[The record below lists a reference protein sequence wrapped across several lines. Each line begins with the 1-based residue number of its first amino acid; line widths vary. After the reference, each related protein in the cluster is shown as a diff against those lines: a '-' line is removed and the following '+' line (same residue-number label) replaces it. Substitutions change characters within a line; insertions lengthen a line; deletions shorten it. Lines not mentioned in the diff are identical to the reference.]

1 MEHRASKI
9 DRINLVSLLQ
19 RVKRVLSHV
28 LRHFQIPLIIA
39 LCCSLP
45 DVSGKP
51 LTVDDDEDEDAHEYE
66 STAATTTAVS
76 QLDDTVK
83 LEDTVLKEIDA
94 KAGDRV
100 RDKMPILP
108 PIILLDFANDTNE
121 NENITHE
128 EKSKRTV
135 DNGLGYGLNNI
146 QTRRY
151 NYYFPTGKSGT
162 TVSIEESISPFLPK
176 TIIERVPDNHN
187 PQKTSI
193 NVVHHNSFAMSTSFS
208 EINSQNERNQ
218 HNFDYL
224 NLHRST
230 KPQSLMFGLRTKPQ
244 NTATNENY
252 RQTYFTTSKPGVLSS
267 LEIQNSGYTR
277 DNGGTI
283 TTTQSPARYVTP
295 SQINFARN
303 QQRGSLS
310 YVTPDP
316 LLFRNGETYIGRN
329 HVQSNINSHSG
340 FAPAPQSPI
349 VDSSTISPLTYNPHT
364 IPSPF
369 PPGSQQ
375 RDRNAIPKYT
385 VENGVRYENKVFW
398 KYPDGRVSDVPP
410 PTYVE
415 TTYPREYPRESL
427 TARQSGK
434 SQDSRSIY
442 ESEMGV
448 ATPENSI
455 LSQRPM
461 QFPAIS
467 EEAGREPN
475 PYISAESLSTSLP
488 QQQVYRLSYQNLVSQ
503 RQIAGLAQRHKAN
516 APPSSHSSPLAKI
529 GPKSDTKNYR
539 QNLSRYMVD
548 SPNPEY
554 TSSYTT
560 EASVNAT
567 TPFFSSSNSI
577 ASVTSKYGP
586 KVQSYLDKVLS
597 GSEESTGEKKSF
609 DNNDL
614 SSYSNLEYS
623 DLLNYNPSISE
634 YIRNPSSILNVRPT
648 FVQAGNS
655 LIPVIILRVD
665 GASPIQTKS
674 TQNINLKALLQ
685 RYLVQYAKSIQQLA
699 VPSAY
704 NVGTTERSFPK
715 RPAYGIEKNPSLDL
729 IRLTED
735 DARHSSTYNSNSY
748 VGKSSYETSN
758 LEDSKDFANNR
769 YVDDSRGRQ
778 KVKNVQIIDDPR
790 FTSYKTN

>member
-1 MEHRASKI
+1 M
-9 DRINLVSLLQ
+9 
-19 RVKRVLSHV
+19 
-28 LRHFQIPLIIA
+28 LRHFQIPLVIA

-45 DVSGKP
+45 NVSGKP

-66 STAATTTAVS
+66 SAATTTTI
-76 QLDDTVK
+76 QLDDTAK
-83 LEDTVLKEIDA
+83 LEDAVLKE
-94 KAGDRV
+94 
-100 RDKMPILP
+100 DKMPILP
-108 PIILLDFANDTNE
+108 PIILLDFANDTE

-151 NYYFPTGKSGT
+151 NYYFPAGKSGT

-176 TIIERVPDNHN
+176 TIIERVPDNHS

-193 NVVHHNSFAMSTSFS
+193 KSVVHHNSFAMSTSFS
-208 EINSQNERNQ
+208 EINSQNERSQ
-218 HNFDYL
+218 HYL

-230 KPQSLMFGLRTKPQ
+230 KPQPLMFGLRTKPQ

-252 RQTYFTTSKPGVLSS
+252 RSFFTTAKPGVLSS

-277 DNGGTI
+277 DDGAAI
-283 TTTQSPARYVTP
+283 TTTQSPIAGTARYVTP
-295 SQINFARN
+295 SQVNFARN
-303 QQRGSLS
+303 QQTGSSLS

-316 LLFRNGETYIGRN
+316 PLFRNGETYIGQS
-329 HVQSNINSHSG
+329 HVQSNINSHLV
-340 FAPAPQSPI
+340 PQSAI
-349 VDSSTISPLTYNPHT
+349 VDSSTTSPLTYNPS
-364 IPSPF
+364 SPF
-369 PPGSQQ
+369 SPVSQQ
-375 RDRNAIPKYT
+375 QAGNTVPKYT

-410 PTYVE
+410 ATYVE

-427 TARQSGK
+427 AARQSGK

-442 ESEMGV
+442 ESEMGGPPV
-448 ATPENSI
+448 ATSENSI

-503 RQIAGLAQRHKAN
+503 RQIASLAQRHKA
-516 APPSSHSSPLAKI
+516 PSSSLAKTR
-529 GPKSDTKNYR
+529 PRPDTNNYQ

-554 TSSYTT
+554 TASYTT
-560 EASVNAT
+560 EASVNT
-567 TPFFSSSNSI
+567 TKPFFASSNSI

-586 KVQSYLDKVLS
+586 KVQSYLEKVLA
-597 GSEESTGEKKSF
+597 GDEEESTGEKKGF

-614 SSYSNLEYS
+614 SNYSNLQYS

-674 TQNINLKALLQ
+674 AQNINLKALLQ
-685 RYLVQYAKSIQQLA
+685 RYLIQYAKTIQQLA
-699 VPSAY
+699 VPSSY
-704 NVGTTERSFPK
+704 NVGTTERSFAK
-715 RPAYGIEKNPSLDL
+715 RPAYGIDKNPPGLDL

-758 LEDSKDFANNR
+758 LEDSKDFVNGR
-769 YVDDSRGRQ
+769 YGEGSRGRQ

-790 FTSYKTN
+790 FTSYKSN

>member
-1 MEHRASKI
+1 M
-9 DRINLVSLLQ
+9 
-19 RVKRVLSHV
+19 
-28 LRHFQIPLIIA
+28 LRHFQIPLVIA

-45 DVSGKP
+45 NVSGKP
-51 LTVDDDEDEDAHEYE
+51 LTVDEDEDEDAHEYE
-66 STAATTTAVS
+66 STTPSTTTVL
-76 QLDDTVK
+76 QFDDTVK
-83 LEDTVLKEIDA
+83 LEDAVLKEVEA
-94 KAGDRV
+94 KVGDSMP
-100 RDKMPILP
+100 DKMPILP
-108 PIILLDFANDTNE
+108 PIILLDFANDTDE
-121 NENITHE
+121 NENMTRE

-151 NYYFPTGKSGT
+151 SYYFPSGKSGT

-208 EINSQNERNQ
+208 EINSQNERSQ
-218 HNFDYL
+218 HNFGYL

-230 KPQSLMFGLRTKPQ
+230 KPQSLVYGLRAKPQ
-244 NTATNENY
+244 NTANENY

-267 LEIQNSGYTR
+267 LEIQNSDYAR
-277 DNGGTI
+277 DNGGAI
-283 TTTQSPARYVTP
+283 TTTQSPIRYVTP
-295 SQINFARN
+295 GQVNFARN

-310 YVTPDP
+310 YATPDP
-316 LLFRNGETYIGRN
+316 PLFRNGESYIGQN

-340 FAPAPQSPI
+340 FVPQSSI
-349 VDSSTISPLTYNPHT
+349 ASDSSTISPYNPHT
-364 IPSPF
+364 IPSFSPANQQQD
-369 PPGSQQ
+369 GSTV
-375 RDRNAIPKYT
+375 PKYT

-410 PTYVE
+410 ATYVE
-415 TTYPREYPRESL
+415 TTYPREYAREQSL

-442 ESEMGV
+442 ESEMGMGAV

-455 LSQRPM
+455 LSQGPM
-461 QFPAIS
+461 QFPTIS

-516 APPSSHSSPLAKI
+516 GNAPPSPRPASFKI
-529 GPKSDTKNYR
+529 GPKFDAKNYR

-554 TSSYTT
+554 TGSYTT

-577 ASVTSKYGP
+577 ASVTSKYGA

-597 GSEESTGEKKSF
+597 GDEGESTGEKKSF

-648 FVQAGNS
+648 FVQVGNS
-655 LIPVIILRVD
+655 LVPVIILRVD

-685 RYLVQYAKSIQQLA
+685 RYLVQYAKNIQQLA

-704 NVGTTERSFPK
+704 NAGTTERSYVK

-769 YVDDSRGRQ
+769 YVEDSSSRGRQ
-778 KVKNVQIIDDPR
+778 KVKNIQIIDDPR
-790 FTSYKTN
+790 FTSYKSN

>member
-1 MEHRASKI
+1 
-9 DRINLVSLLQ
+9 

-28 LRHFQIPLIIA
+28 LRHFQIPLVIA

-45 DVSGKP
+45 NVSGKP

-66 STAATTTAVS
+66 SAATTTTI
-76 QLDDTVK
+76 QLDDTAK
-83 LEDTVLKEIDA
+83 LEDAVLKE
-94 KAGDRV
+94 
-100 RDKMPILP
+100 DKMPILP
-108 PIILLDFANDTNE
+108 PIILLDFANDTE

-151 NYYFPTGKSGT
+151 NYYFPAGKSGT

-176 TIIERVPDNHN
+176 TIIERVPDNHS

-193 NVVHHNSFAMSTSFS
+193 KSVVHHNSFAMSTSFS
-208 EINSQNERNQ
+208 EINSQNERSQ
-218 HNFDYL
+218 HYL

-230 KPQSLMFGLRTKPQ
+230 KPQPLMFGLRTKPQ

-252 RQTYFTTSKPGVLSS
+252 RSFFTTAKPGVLSS

-277 DNGGTI
+277 DDGAAI
-283 TTTQSPARYVTP
+283 TTTQSPIAGTARYVTP
-295 SQINFARN
+295 SQVNFARN
-303 QQRGSLS
+303 QQTGSSLS

-316 LLFRNGETYIGRN
+316 PLFRNGETYIGQS
-329 HVQSNINSHSG
+329 HVQSNINSHFVPMG
-340 FAPAPQSPI
+340 G
-349 VDSSTISPLTYNPHT
+349 
-364 IPSPF
+364 
-369 PPGSQQ
+369 PP
-375 RDRNAIPKYT
+375 
-385 VENGVRYENKVFW
+385 
-398 KYPDGRVSDVPP
+398 
-410 PTYVE
+410 
-415 TTYPREYPRESL
+415 
-427 TARQSGK
+427 
-434 SQDSRSIY
+434 
-442 ESEMGV
+442 V
-448 ATPENSI
+448 ATSENSI

-503 RQIAGLAQRHKAN
+503 RQIASLAQRHKA
-516 APPSSHSSPLAKI
+516 PSSSLAKTR
-529 GPKSDTKNYR
+529 PRPDTNNYQ

-554 TSSYTT
+554 TASYTT
-560 EASVNAT
+560 EASVNT
-567 TPFFSSSNSI
+567 TKPFFASSNSI

-586 KVQSYLDKVLS
+586 KVQSYLEKVLA
-597 GSEESTGEKKSF
+597 GDEEESTGEKKGF

-614 SSYSNLEYS
+614 SSYSNLQYS

-674 TQNINLKALLQ
+674 AQNINLKALLQ
-685 RYLVQYAKSIQQLA
+685 RYLIQYAKTIQQLA
-699 VPSAY
+699 VPSSY
-704 NVGTTERSFPK
+704 NVGTTERSFAK
-715 RPAYGIEKNPSLDL
+715 RPAYGIDKNPPGLDL

-758 LEDSKDFANNR
+758 LEDSKDFVNGR
-769 YVDDSRGRQ
+769 YGEGSRGRQ

-790 FTSYKTN
+790 FTSYKSN